1 MNILVSVERFGNISP
16 RRVEARL
23 SDDRV
28 RMGDEG
34 SCDASGSGASSEGCN
49 ARTEHAPLEGA
60 TSDCTRGGSADA
72 SSLAE
77 KGLPDAVP
85 RV

>member
-23 SDDRV
+23 GDGRV

-34 SCDASGSGASSEGCN
+34 SCDATGRGASSEGCN

-60 TSDCTRGGSADA
+60 TSDCIRGGSADA
-72 SSLAE
+72 SSQA
-77 KGLPDAVP
+77 KKDLPNASP